1 MSEPQAPKP
10 TPDAGEAFTRAAQEK
25 QPGLLADFLG
35 FLAHN
40 KKWWLIPILVVLLL
54 VGALVILGST
64 ALGPLIYPL
73 F

>member
-1 MSEPQAPKP
+1 MREEDETSDVDAFTQA
-10 TPDAGEAFTRAAQEK
+10 AGEK
-25 QPGLLADFLG
+25 DPGLLRDFLG

-40 KKWWLIPILVVLLL
+40 KKWWLIPLLAVLLL
-54 VGALVILGST
+54 VMVLLLVGST